1 MSQDRQAVLAQ
12 RRVSPARR
20 RRGRGFLLTFVP
32 RPSRPFFL
40 PMATLID
47 PEVERQEIL
56 RHYRRLLRTA
66 KPYLKDGDAKL
77 IKKAFN
83 TSLEAHKDMRRKSGE
98 PYILHPLAVAQIA
111 VEEIGLGTTSIVAA
125 LLHDV
130 VEDTNWEIS
139 DVEREFGPRVA
150 QIVDGLTKI
159 SGVFDYGTSEQAEN
173 FRKMLLT
180 LSEDVRVILIK
191 IADRLHNMR
200 TLDSMP
206 RHKQLKIASETIYLY
221 APLAHRLGLY
231 AIKSELE
238 DLHLKYT
245 DTETYNELVN
255 KVRQS
260 RSARNRFIKEFVA
273 PIDEELHR
281 QGFRFEIKGRPKS
294 IYSILRKMRKQNI
307 PFEEVYDLFAI
318 RIILNVPPEQ
328 EKAAC
333 WRVYS
338 IVTDFYQPNPDR
350 LRDWVSTP
358 KANGY
363 ESLHTTV
370 MSSPGQWVEVQ
381 IRSRRMDDIA
391 EKGYAAH
398 WKYKDTGAVQPESTL
413 ETWINKVREM
423 LETNNSNALEFMD
436 EFRQNLFVK
445 EVYVFTPK
453 GKLIILPEGATTL
466 DFAFEIHTH
475 IGMQCLGAKVNQKL
489 EPLSYRLRNGDQVE
503 ILTSQKQKPTE
514 EWLKYVTTSKAK
526 GKIRD
531 FLRDE
536 KRSKSEDGRYLVEKR
551 LELLG
556 VEVNQDNLNR
566 LLAHFNVHNPQEFYY
581 RIAIGQ
587 VDGREIKE
595 SLFDPTLPAPK
606 LPSMLEPKAF
616 DAEVQKL
623 RGVRPDMLVI
633 GENTA
638 KIRYTIATCCNPI
651 PGDDVFGFETDDGI
665 VIHRTSCPKAVE
677 LMSSF
682 GNRVVR
688 AKWTDQLEL
697 AFLAGLRI
705 KGSDR
710 VGLVN
715 DVTKIISNSLKVNM
729 RSITIDSDD
738 GMFEGQIMV
747 FVNDTA
753 HLDKLI
759 QRLSKVRGVLS
770 VERFSS

>member
-1 MSQDRQAVLAQ
+1 
-12 RRVSPARR
+12 
-20 RRGRGFLLTFVP
+20 
-32 RPSRPFFL
+32 
-40 PMATLID
+40 MATLID
-47 PEVERQEIL
+47 PEVERNEIL
-56 RHYRRLLRTA
+56 RQYRRLLRTA
-66 KPYLKDGDAKL
+66 KPYLSGNDAKL

-83 TSLEAHKDMRRKSGE
+83 TSLEAHKEMRRKSGE

-130 VEDTNWEIS
+130 VEDTPWEIS

-159 SGVFDYGTSEQAEN
+159 SGVFEYGTSEQAEN

-238 DLHLKYT
+238 DLYLKYT
-245 DTETYNELVN
+245 DTDVFNELTN

-260 RSARNRFIKEFVA
+260 RGARNRFIKEFVT
-273 PIDEELHR
+273 PIDEELR
-281 QGFRFEIKGRPKS
+281 AQGFGFEIKGRPKS
-294 IYSILRKMRKQNI
+294 IYSILRKMRKQNVT
-307 PFEEVYDLFAI
+307 FDEVYDLFAI
-318 RIILNVPPEQ
+318 RVILDVPQEQ

-333 WRVYS
+333 WQVYS

-370 MSSPGQWVEVQ
+370 MSRTGQWVEVQ

-398 WKYKDTGAVQPESTL
+398 WKYKDTGSVQPESTL
-413 ETWINKVREM
+413 EAWIAKVREM
-423 LETNNSNALEFMD
+423 LETNNSSALEFMD

-445 EVYVFTPK
+445 EVYAFTPK
-453 GKLIILPEGATTL
+453 GKLVILPDKATAL

-475 IGMQCLGAKVNQKL
+475 IGLQCLGAKVNQKL
-489 EPLSYRLRNGDQVE
+489 EPLSYQLRNGDQVE
-503 ILTSQKQKPTE
+503 ILTSQKQRPTE
-514 EWLKYVTTSKAK
+514 EWLQYVITSKARSK
-526 GKIRD
+526 IKDFIRD
-531 FLRDE
+531 D
-536 KRSKSEDGRYLVEKR
+536 KRVKAEDGRFIIEKR

-556 VEVNQDNLNR
+556 VPSNQETLNR
-566 LLAHFNVHNPQEFYY
+566 LLAHFNLHSPQDFFY
-581 RIAIGQ
+581 RIAVGQ
-587 VDGREIKE
+587 IDGREIKE
-595 SLFDPTLPAPK
+595 SLFDPTQESPRS
-606 LPSMLEPKAF
+606 PSILEPKAF
-616 DAEVQKL
+616 DQEVQKI
-623 RGVRPDMLVI
+623 RGVRADMLVI
-633 GENTA
+633 GQQTQ
-638 KIRYTIATCCNPI
+638 KFDYTIAPCCNPI
-651 PGDDVFGFETDDGI
+651 PGDDVFGFETDKGI

-677 LMSSF
+677 MMSNY
-682 GNRVVR
+682 GNRIVR

-697 AFLAGLRI
+697 AFLAGIRI

-715 DVTKIISNSLKVNM
+715 DVTRIISNSLKVNM
-729 RSITIDSDD
+729 RSITIDSND
-738 GMFEGQIMV
+738 GFFEGQIMV
-747 FVNDTA
+747 FVNDTD
-753 HLDKLI
+753 HLNKMI
-759 QRLSKVRGVLS
+759 QRLSKVNGVLL
-770 VERFSS
+770 VERFAS